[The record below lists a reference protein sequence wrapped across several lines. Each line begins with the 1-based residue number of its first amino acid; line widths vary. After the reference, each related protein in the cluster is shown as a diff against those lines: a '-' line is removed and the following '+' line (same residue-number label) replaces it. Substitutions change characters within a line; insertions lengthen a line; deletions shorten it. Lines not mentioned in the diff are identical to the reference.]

1 MMDRF
6 EINSV
11 LATSVVEFCHIV
23 TEAREVS
30 SLTSSL
36 IDTSAICR
44 VIDLQSTIESGETA

>member
-1 MMDRF
+1 MDRF

>member
-1 MMDRF
+1 MMDRL

-11 LATSVVEFCHIV
+11 LATNAVEFCQIV

-36 IDTSAICR
+36 MGTSALYRAIN
-44 VIDLQSTIESGETA
+44 LQSTIESGEPA

>member
-1 MMDRF
+1 MDRL

-11 LATSVVEFCHIV
+11 LATNAVEFCQIV

-36 IDTSAICR
+36 MGTSALYRAIN
-44 VIDLQSTIESGETA
+44 LQSTIESGEPA